1 MGARVTTVR
10 QDRLVGFLE
19 ALYRWDTSD
28 EEWLLGLCAPL
39 MDMVDGGLWV
49 QANTY
54 DASDASGSGLRL
66 PAVVTHRAPPIIK
79 EQFLAASKHWSRDLI
94 VRCYYGSAVSTQPS
108 GPEVIQRETGAG
120 GAVSV
125 KGLDPSGCSAALN
138 VGVPDLLPLS
148 ADALTVLRKISGHL
162 TTAARVRRRIAEAAA
177 TNAPVPSAASPA
189 EGADAV
195 FSPEHNGHLVHA
207 EAPATGRRERASLL
221 DAVRAREAART
232 ARGADR
238 SLDSWRPLVDARWTL
253 VDAYESNGTRYIVA
267 RENQADARSLDD
279 LSERERQ
286 VVVCLAFGQTTKEI
300 AYGLG
305 IDASTVRVLLQRA
318 AAKLHVDGRAGLL
331 DHPSVKALR
340 GGMDYAEVD
349 RLRGAVGASR

>member
-1 MGARVTTVR
+1 MMGARVTTVR

-54 DASDASGSGLRL
+54 DASDAEGAGLRL
-66 PAVVTHRAPPIIK
+66 PAVVTHRAPPMVK
-79 EQFLAASKHWSRDLI
+79 EQFLAASEHWSRDLI

-120 GAVSV
+120 AAVSV
-125 KGLDPSGCSAALN
+125 KGLDPSGRSAALN

-148 ADALTVLRKISGHL
+148 AEALAVLRKVSGHL
-162 TTAARVRRRIAEAAA
+162 ATAARVRRRIAEAAVPA
-177 TNAPVPSAASPA
+177 APAASPA
-189 EGADAV
+189 AGADAV
-195 FSPEHNGHLVHA
+195 FTPEHNGHLVHA

-232 ARGADR
+232 TRGGDG

-253 VDAYESNGTRYIVA
+253 VDAYESNGARYIVA
-267 RENQADARSLDD
+267 RENQADARTLDD

-318 AAKLHVDGRAGLL
+318 AAKLHVDGRVGLL

-349 RLRGAVGASR
+349 RLRGAAGASR